1 MKKLNSRQIAHIK
14 NLMKPGQKLVE
25 VVLTVRWVTDK
36 DLEDAVEE
44 LTNLTGKFNPE
55 MRADGY
61 LNAKVLIWPSV
72 KVATFALDWPSV
84 KDGSDLTALPTVDG
98 VTRGKR

>member
-72 KVATFALDWPSV
+72 K
-84 KDGSDLTALPTVDG
+84 DGSDLTALPTVE
-98 VTRGKR
+98 VETR